1 MIDMRW
7 LFLIVLSLNLAYIA
21 WQTSV
26 SREDSSVHVQ
36 PLKNVQPIV
45 LLSELKPQSVQ
56 VGEVAESAS
65 QQKQDVADKTIEV
78 EKVNPVTIES
88 AEVVST
94 ETVTANIEATVAAEV
109 KKPVPE
115 PGLAKYVSAP
125 SSVPPLSVTSCYTL
139 GPFRDLD
146 KLRNFTREIKSYVLE
161 ADFRGREEKERS
173 LFFVYL
179 RPEKSHKEA
188 LETGKRLKEK
198 KIKDFYVIREG
209 EKIHGISLGHFRNK
223 DGAYGLA
230 KKVKKLGFDVQV
242 EPVYKTYTVYWLDYQ
257 LAGGVSI
264 PESIFDKYTKKT
276 KKDKVSRLSRDC
288 GG

>member
-78 EKVNPVTIES
+78 EKVSPVTIES

-94 ETVTANIEATVAAEV
+94 ETVTANIEATVSAEA
-109 KKPVPE
+109 KKPEPE
-115 PGLAKYVSAP
+115 SGLAKDVSAP

-146 KLRNFTREIKSYVLE
+146 KLRNLTR
-161 ADFRGREEKERS
+161 
-173 LFFVYL
+173 
-179 RPEKSHKEA
+179 
-188 LETGKRLKEK
+188 
-198 KIKDFYVIREG
+198 
-209 EKIHGISLGHFRNK
+209 
-223 DGAYGLA
+223 
-230 KKVKKLGFDVQV
+230 
-242 EPVYKTYTVYWLDYQ
+242 
-257 LAGGVSI
+257 
-264 PESIFDKYTKKT
+264 
-276 KKDKVSRLSRDC
+276 
-288 GG
+288 